1 MDISE
6 SRNID
11 DCPKVGIYVR
21 KAKMTIHK
29 ALSTIP
35 QNYSLSIC

>member
-6 SRNID
+6 IRKIHD
-11 DCPKVGIYVR
+11 YPWVRIYVR
-21 KAKMTIHK
+21 KAKITIHK

-35 QNYSLSIC
+35 LTCC

>member
-6 SRNID
+6 SRKID
-11 DCPKVGIYVR
+11 DYPKVRIYVR

-35 QNYSLSIC
+35 LTYC

>member
-6 SRNID
+6 SRKID
-11 DCPKVGIYVR
+11 DYPCFRIYVR

-35 QNYSLSIC
+35 LTYC

>member
-6 SRNID
+6 SRKID
-11 DCPKVGIYVR
+11 DYPKVRIYVR

-29 ALSTIP
+29 ALPAIP
-35 QNYSLSIC
+35 LAHF

>member
-6 SRNID
+6 SRKID
-11 DCPKVGIYVR
+11 DYPCIRIYVR

-35 QNYSLSIC
+35 LT

>member
-6 SRNID
+6 IRKIHD
-11 DCPKVGIYVR
+11 YPWVRIYVR

-29 ALSTIP
+29 ALLTIP
-35 QNYSLSIC
+35 LTYC